1 MNLNLQELNA
11 VFSDRIWLAIPDTE
25 GQPSA
30 DRNRAFSNE
39 SARNTAQ
46 LNQWCL
52 KGFLDWARE
61 YLDLDEVP
69 TIWPSEAELP
79 SIWEFLT
86 GTAIALGNKRLV
98 LLPSD
103 ALDTEELTV
112 PQEWVDIPEWK
123 ADYYVGVQVN
133 PEAGWMQIWGYTSHR
148 TLKTKGEYD
157 PIYLTYGLERDLML
171 SDIDVLW
178 VACSLDLNETVEI
191 ESIPVLSTAEA
202 NRFCGQ
208 LSQLSPYSPRLDLG
222 FQSWA
227 ALITN
232 DLWRQR
238 LYQARLERAGVAIAT
253 PEPAAIST
261 SISAQPLQNAVIN
274 VALWLQ
280 DQVDQ
285 VAQELSWV
293 LLPAF
298 AVEPIGLRGTR
309 EFQALETILAQL
321 ERTGARIPETARSAC
336 QDLQVGATQLRL
348 YAVTWP
354 LVSADKI
361 PEWFLLLILSSQPN
375 GTLSAGT
382 KLLISDETQLLSKAE
397 LEHGSIDQY
406 IYGGVSGTWSEVFK
420 ATITL
425 ADGTS
430 LTLPEFGFNPEASV

>member
-11 VFSDRIWLAIPDTE
+11 IFSDRIWLAIPDVE
-25 GQPSA
+25 SQPTA
-30 DRNRAFSNE
+30 EYKRIYSNE
-39 SARNTAQ
+39 SARRTAQ

-52 KGFLDWARE
+52 RGFLDWARE
-61 YLDLDEVP
+61 FLELDEVL
-69 TIWPSEAELP
+69 TVWPSEAQLP
-79 SIWEFLT
+79 SIWELMT

-103 ALDTEELTV
+103 ALDTEELAV
-112 PQEWVDIPEWK
+112 PQEWVDIPEWR
-123 ADYYVGVQVN
+123 ADYYLGVQVN

-148 TLKTKGEYD
+148 TLKTRGEYD
-157 PIYLTYGLERDLML
+157 PIYRTYVLERDLL
-171 SDIDVLW
+171 ISDIGVLW
-178 VACSLDLNETVEI
+178 VACSLDLNETVEV
-191 ESIPVLSTAEA
+191 ESITALSTAEV

-208 LSQLSPYSPRLDLG
+208 LSQRSPCSPRLDLG

-227 ALITN
+227 AFIAN
-232 DLWRQR
+232 DVWRQR
-238 LYQARLERAGVAIAT
+238 LYQARLERAGMAIAI

-261 SISAQPLQNAVIN
+261 SASAQPLQNAVIN

-280 DQVDQ
+280 DQVDR

-309 EFQALETILAQL
+309 DFQALETILAQL

-336 QDLQVGATQLRL
+336 QDLQIGATQLRL

-375 GTLSAGT
+375 GALSAGT
-382 KLLISDETQLLSKAE
+382 KLLISDETQLLSKAK

-406 IYGGVSGTWSEVFK
+406 IYGGVSGTWNEVFK

-430 LTLPEFGFNPEASV
+430 LTLPEFGFIPEASL